1 MTAVVAIDG
10 PSGAGKGTVAR
21 AVARSLRW
29 RYVDTGAMYRAV
41 AWKAQREGRS
51 LDDEDA
57 VAAVSAGAVLEL
69 DDGRVAIDGHDV
81 TDAIR
86 TPDIDAAAARVAR
99 MPRVRELLVAQQ
111 RRYAQGGPI
120 VMEGRDI
127 GTVVFPNATAKIY
140 LDASPDERAARRARD
155 PAHHPSRAAEI
166 GAVAHAL
173 ERRDRLDRTRRVSPL
188 MQAPDA
194 AVIDTTGMP
203 IDTVVSRVLEI
214 VRERLRS
221 A

>member
-51 LDDEDA
+51 LGDEEA
-57 VAAVSAGAVLEL
+57 VAAVADRAELEL

-86 TPDIDAAAARVAR
+86 TPAIDAAAARVAR
-99 MPRVRELLVAQQ
+99 MPRVRELLVARQ
-111 RRYAQGGPI
+111 RDYAQGGPL

-127 GTVVFPNATAKIY
+127 GTVVFPDAAAKIY
-140 LDASPDERAARRARD
+140 LDASPEERAARRARD
-155 PAHHPSRAAEI
+155 PAHHPSRAAEV
-166 GAVAHAL
+166 GTVAHAL
-173 ERRDRLDRTRRVSPL
+173 EQRDRLDRERRVSPL
-188 MQAPDA
+188 KQATDA
-194 AVIDTTGMP
+194 EVVDTTGVP
-203 IDTVVSRVLEI
+203 IDTVVSRVLAI
-214 VRERLRS
+214 VRARLPG